1 MPGVRKE
8 EGSKWRRKFV
18 EIMPDLV
25 YRKRLWLG
33 EVPGS
38 IEGI

>member
-1 MPGVRKE
+1 VLGAGKE
-8 EGSKWRRKFV
+8 EGSKWRREIM

-25 YRKRLWLG
+25 YRKRLGLG

>member
-1 MPGVRKE
+1 M
-8 EGSKWRRKFV
+8 

-25 YRKRLWLG
+25 YRKRLGLG